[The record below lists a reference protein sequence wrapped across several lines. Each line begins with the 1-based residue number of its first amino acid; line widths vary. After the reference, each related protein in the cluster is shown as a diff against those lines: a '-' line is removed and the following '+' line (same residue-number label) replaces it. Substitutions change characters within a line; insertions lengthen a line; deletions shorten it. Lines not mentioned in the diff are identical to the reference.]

1 MGPLSECKRRILIF
15 HTKLNMP
22 QLTKNQRVC
31 ICVEYAKVNN
41 AEEVRRRWLGHWP
54 DDRVP
59 TRATIKRTFDKF
71 VTEGTCLNL
80 NKGRSG
86 RMRTGRPLEN
96 IDLTAVQ
103 GQTFSDE

>member
-1 MGPLSECKRRILIF
+1 MGPLNECKRRILIF

-22 QLTKNQRVC
+22 QLTKDQRVC
-31 ICVEYAKVNN
+31 ICVEYARVNN
-41 AEEVRRRWLGHWP
+41 AEEVRTRWLGHWP
-54 DDRVP
+54 SDRVP

-86 RMRTGRPLEN
+86 RMRTGRTLEN
-96 IDLTAVQ
+96 IDLIAVQ